1 MMIKMMFDPKE
12 FYRWMRAISDVREA
26 AKFQKWD
33 IPWKMATD
41 YKELLFANIVSGK
54 FANTYAPYSDIYL
67 EWKTYRL
74 GGAFRL
80 QGTGHRMFWRLYGD
94 LLRSLSVFRTKGGVM
109 GGVPAGVKDSG
120 YKSIFSKKRRSKPI
134 AMYARVMEFGLAA
147 HRGKARPVFGPT
159 ARMYAQHGW
168 PRRGREAL
176 RGIAKQ
182 WS

>member
-1 MMIKMMFDPKE
+1 MIIYTTFRTSQ
-12 FYRWMRAISDVREA
+12 FRRWMKAIDDVLEA
-26 AKFQKWD
+26 ARFQQWD
-33 IPWKMATD
+33 MPWRMATD
-41 YKELLFANIVSGK
+41 YKELLFKNIVDGK
-54 FANTYAPYSDIYL
+54 FAHTYAPYSDIYL
-67 EWKTYRL
+67 NWKTQKL

-80 QGTGHRMFWRLYGD
+80 QGTGHKMFWRLYGD
-94 LLRSLSVFRTKGGVM
+94 LLRSLSVFRTQGGAM

-159 ARMYAQHGW
+159 AREYARNGW
-168 PRRGREAL
+168 QDRGKDAL
-176 RGIAKQ
+176 RGIAKK